1 MRSPC
6 VISSDGANFNETVID
21 SALLRREPRM
31 FRIPVAVV
39 VALLLT
45 SSSMAQSYC
54 DQVRQ
59 AVATYGYAAAK
70 RHAMATYSKREVEVA
85 DRCVRGGHRS
95 KRKIKT

>member
-1 MRSPC
+1 M
-6 VISSDGANFNETVID
+6 I
-21 SALLRREPRM
+21 
-31 FRIPVAVV
+31 RILVAVV

-45 SSSMAQSYC
+45 KSSIAQSYC

-70 RHAMATYSKREVEVA
+70 RHAMATYSKREVAVA

-95 KRKIKT
+95 KRKVKA

>member
-1 MRSPC
+1 M
-6 VISSDGANFNETVID
+6 I
-21 SALLRREPRM
+21 
-31 FRIPVAVV
+31 RILVPVG

-45 SSSMAQSYC
+45 NAALAQSYC

-70 RHAMATYSKREVEVA
+70 RHAMATYSRREVEVA
-85 DRCVRGGHRS
+85 DRCVRGGHRP